1 MNHNGWLRVLAI
13 IIPYFLIVGLFQVGG
28 ALLADVPLGD
38 IDYQET
44 TIQYVIMTAF
54 SFLGTFLLI
63 WLFMKFVDD
72 EKFIELGL
80 QIKNRKKDII
90 IGTLLGIVIMGI
102 AYLGLIVSEEIIF
115 TAIKF
120 DFLELVYT
128 ILLFILVA
136 ILEEVLFRGYIQKNL
151 MLSFNKYVALIIA
164 SVIFALMHGANPN
177 ISLFSL
183 LGLFLAGM
191 ALGASYM
198 YTKNLWYPIAFH
210 FSWNLFQSLLGFNV
224 SGQDIYSI
232 IEFTVPENNKI
243 NGGQFGFE
251 GSIFSLFIELILV
264 FLIIYYYQI
273 KKKPQLIANENI

>member
-1 MNHNGWLRVLAI
+1 MNHNGWVRVLAI
-13 IIPYFLIVGLFQVGG
+13 VIPYFLIVGLFQVAG
-28 ALLADVPLGD
+28 ALLAGVPMGD
-38 IDYQET
+38 MEYEET
-44 TIQYVIMTAF
+44 TIQHVIMTAF

-63 WLFMKFVDD
+63 WLFMRFVDE
-72 EKFIELGL
+72 EKFIEVGL
-80 QIKNRKKDII
+80 QLKNRKKDIA
-90 IGTLLGIVIMGI
+90 IGTLLGLLIMTFAYFGLTVSNEIVFSQFNFNFQE
-102 AYLGLIVSEEIIF
+102 L
-115 TAIKF
+115 
-120 DFLELVYT
+120 FLTTV
-128 ILLFILVA
+128 LFILVA

-151 MLSFNKYVALIIA
+151 MLSFNKYVALIVA
-164 SVIFALMHGANPN
+164 SALFALMHGANPN

-191 ALGASYM
+191 ALGATYM

-251 GSIFSLFIELILV
+251 GSIFSLVTELILV
-264 FLIIYYYQI
+264 VLIIYYYQV
-273 KKKPQLIANENI
+273 KKKPQLITNENI

>member
-13 IIPYFLIVGLFQVGG
+13 IIPYFLIVGLFQVAG
-28 ALLADVPLGD
+28 ALLAGIPMGD

-44 TIQYVIMTAF
+44 TIQHVIMTAF
-54 SFLGTFLLI
+54 SFLGTLLLI
-63 WLFMKFVDD
+63 WLFMKFVDE
-72 EKFIELGL
+72 EKFIEVGL
-80 QIKNRKKDII
+80 QIKSRNKDIV
-90 IGTLLGIVIMGI
+90 IGTLLGLIIMTI
-102 AYLGLIVSEEIIF
+102 AYFGLVASKEIVFS
-115 TAIKF
+115 KF
-120 DFLELVYT
+120 NFNLQELFLTTV
-128 ILLFILVA
+128 LFILVA

-151 MLSFNKYVALIIA
+151 MLSFNKYVALIVS
-164 SVIFALMHGANPN
+164 SVLFALMHGANPN

-191 ALGASYM
+191 ALGATYM

-251 GSIFSLFIELILV
+251 GSIFSLLTELILV

>member
-13 IIPYFLIVGLFQVGG
+13 IIPYFLIVGIFQVAG
-28 ALLADVPLGD
+28 ALLAGVPMGD

-44 TIQYVIMTAF
+44 TIQHVIMTAF

-63 WLFMKFVDD
+63 WIFMKFVDE
-72 EKFIELGL
+72 EKFIEVGL
-80 QIKNRKKDII
+80 QIKSRNKDIV
-90 IGTLLGIVIMGI
+90 IGTLLGLIIMTI
-102 AYLGLIVSEEIIF
+102 AYFGLVVSKEIVFS
-115 TAIKF
+115 KF
-120 DFLELVYT
+120 NFNIQELFLTTV
-128 ILLFILVA
+128 LFILVA

-151 MLSFNKYVALIIA
+151 MLSFNKYVALIVS
-164 SVIFALMHGANPN
+164 SVLFALMHGANPN

-191 ALGASYM
+191 ALVATYM
-198 YTKNLWYPIAFH
+198 FTKNLWYPIAFH

-251 GSIFSLFIELILV
+251 GSIFSILTELILV
-264 FLIIYYYQI
+264 FLIIYYYQT
-273 KKKPQLIANENI
+273 KKKPQLIANDNI

>member
-13 IIPYFLIVGLFQVGG
+13 IIPYFLIVGLFQVAG
-28 ALLADVPLGD
+28 AFVAGIPFGD
-38 IDYQET
+38 RDFQET
-44 TIQYVIMTAF
+44 SLQQLTMTFF
-54 SFLGTFLLI
+54 SFLGTLFLV
-63 WLFMKFVDD
+63 WLFMKYMD
-72 EKFIELGL
+72 KQNFIEVGL
-80 QIKNRKKDII
+80 HIKNRKKDII

-102 AYLGLIVSEEIIF
+102 AYLGLIVSKEIIF
-115 TAIKF
+115 TAVKF

-128 ILLFILVA
+128 ISLFTLVA

-151 MLSFNKYVALIIA
+151 MLSFNKYVALIVA
-164 SVIFALMHGANPN
+164 SALFALMHGANPN

-232 IEFTVPENNKI
+232 IEFKVPENNKI

-251 GSIFSLFIELILV
+251 GSIFSLLTELILV
-264 FLIIYYYQI
+264 LAIIYYFQI
-273 KKKPQLIANENI
+273 KKKPQLIANDNI

>member
-13 IIPYFLIVGLFQVGG
+13 IIPYFLIVGLFQVAG
-28 ALLADVPLGD
+28 ALLADVPMGD

-54 SFLGTFLLI
+54 SFFGTFLLI

-72 EKFIELGL
+72 EKFIEVGL
-80 QIKNRKKDII
+80 QIKNRKKDIA
-90 IGTLLGIVIMGI
+90 IGTLLGLTIMTI
-102 AYLGLIVSEEIIF
+102 AYFGLAASKEIVFSKFNFNFQELF
-115 TAIKF
+115 LTA
-120 DFLELVYT
+120 
-128 ILLFILVA
+128 LLFILVA

-151 MLSFNKYVALIIA
+151 MLSFNKYVALIVA
-164 SVIFALMHGANPN
+164 SALFALMHGANPN

-251 GSIFSLFIELILV
+251 GSIFSLLTELILV
-264 FLIIYYYQI
+264 LAIIYYYQI

>member
-13 IIPYFLIVGLFQVGG
+13 IIPYFLIVGLFQVAG
-28 ALLADVPLGD
+28 ALLADVPMGD

-44 TIQYVIMTAF
+44 TIQYVITTAF

-63 WLFMKFVDD
+63 WLFMKFVDK
-72 EKFIELGL
+72 EKFIEVGL
-80 QIKNRKKDII
+80 QIKNRKKDIAIGILFGLI
-90 IGTLLGIVIMGI
+90 IMTI
-102 AYLGLIVSEEIIF
+102 AYFGLAASKEIVFSKLNFNFQELFLTTVLF
-115 TAIKF
+115 T
-120 DFLELVYT
+120 
-128 ILLFILVA
+128 LVA

-151 MLSFNKYVALIIA
+151 MLSFNKYVALIVA
-164 SVIFALMHGANPN
+164 SAIFALMHGANPN

-191 ALGASYM
+191 ALGATYM

-251 GSIFSLFIELILV
+251 GSIFSLVTELILV
-264 FLIIYYYQI
+264 FLIIYYYQ
-273 KKKPQLIANENI
+273 KKTN

>member
-13 IIPYFLIVGLFQVGG
+13 IIPYFLIVGLFQVAG
-28 ALLADVPLGD
+28 ALLAGVPMGD

-44 TIQYVIMTAF
+44 TIQHVIMTAF

-63 WLFMKFVDD
+63 WLFMKFVDE
-72 EKFIELGL
+72 EKFIEVGL
-80 QIKNRKKDII
+80 QIKSRNKDIV
-90 IGTLLGIVIMGI
+90 IGTLLGLIIMTI
-102 AYLGLIVSEEIIF
+102 AYFGLVASKEIVFS
-115 TAIKF
+115 KF
-120 DFLELVYT
+120 NFNLQELFLTTV
-128 ILLFILVA
+128 LFILVA

-151 MLSFNKYVALIIA
+151 MLSFNKYVALIVS
-164 SVIFALMHGANPN
+164 SVLFALMHGANPN

-191 ALGASYM
+191 ALGATYM

-251 GSIFSLFIELILV
+251 GSIFSLLTELILV

>member
-13 IIPYFLIVGLFQVGG
+13 IIPYFLIVGLFQVAG
-28 ALLADVPLGD
+28 ALLADIPMGD

-44 TIQYVIMTAF
+44 IIQYVIMTAF

-63 WLFMKFVDD
+63 WLFMKFVDE
-72 EKFIELGL
+72 EKFIEVGL
-80 QIKNRKKDII
+80 QLKNRKKDIA
-90 IGTLLGIVIMGI
+90 IGTLLGLLIMMI
-102 AYLGLIVSEEIIF
+102 AYFSLVASKEIVFS
-115 TAIKF
+115 KF
-120 DFLELVYT
+120 NFNLQELFLTTV
-128 ILLFILVA
+128 LFILVA
-136 ILEEVLFRGYIQKNL
+136 FLEEVLFRGYIQKNL
-151 MLSFNKYVALIIA
+151 MLSFNKYVALIVA
-164 SVIFALMHGANPN
+164 SALFALMHGANPN

-191 ALGASYM
+191 ALGATYM

-251 GSIFSLFIELILV
+251 GSVFSLLTELILV

-273 KKKPQLIANENI
+273 KKKPQLIENENI

>member
-13 IIPYFLIVGLFQVGG
+13 IIPYFLIVGLFEVVG
-28 ALLADVPLGD
+28 ALVAGIPFADRD
-38 IDYQET
+38 FQET
-44 TIQYVIMTAF
+44 SLQKLIVTFF
-54 SFLGTFLLI
+54 SFLGTLFLV
-63 WLFMKFVDD
+63 WLFMKYMD
-72 EKFIELGL
+72 KQNFIEVGL
-80 QIKNRKKDII
+80 QIKDRKKDII

-164 SVIFALMHGANPN
+164 SALFALIHGANPN

-191 ALGASYM
+191 ALGATYM

-251 GSIFSLFIELILV
+251 GSIFSLLTELILV
-264 FLIIYYYQI
+264 FLIIYYYQK

>member
-13 IIPYFLIVGLFQVGG
+13 IIPYFLIVGLFQVAG
-28 ALLADVPLGD
+28 ALLADVPMGD

-44 TIQYVIMTAF
+44 TIQYVITTAF

-63 WLFMKFVDD
+63 WLFMKFVDK
-72 EKFIELGL
+72 EKFIEVGL
-80 QIKNRKKDII
+80 QIKNRKKDIAIGILFGLI
-90 IGTLLGIVIMGI
+90 IMTI
-102 AYLGLIVSEEIIF
+102 AYFGLAASKEIVFSKLNFNFQELFLTTVLF
-115 TAIKF
+115 T
-120 DFLELVYT
+120 
-128 ILLFILVA
+128 LVA

-151 MLSFNKYVALIIA
+151 MLSFNKYVALIVA
-164 SVIFALMHGANPN
+164 SAIFALMHGANPN

-191 ALGASYM
+191 ALGATYM

-251 GSIFSLFIELILV
+251 GSIFSLVTELILV
-264 FLIIYYYQI
+264 FLIIYYYQV
-273 KKKPQLIANENI
+273 KKPQLIANENI